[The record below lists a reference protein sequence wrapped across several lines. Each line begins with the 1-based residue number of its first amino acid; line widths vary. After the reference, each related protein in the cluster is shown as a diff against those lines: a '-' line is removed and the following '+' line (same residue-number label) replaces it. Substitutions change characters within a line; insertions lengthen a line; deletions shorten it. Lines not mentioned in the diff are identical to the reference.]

1 LLHSATDEAHA
12 RGPLLSTISPVRA
25 AYRLGLDR
33 RRPPTLREQA
43 RRAII
48 RAIRA
53 RRAGFRLGQR
63 LTTLALARVNPI
75 HRNTLTHAM
84 NDLVRLGYLR
94 RIPNHGFE
102 IVERTPDRPAL
113 LTRHVLSL
121 SEVAQRSGVQS
132 RSTLVARECG
142 ERRAAELPPRLRRAQ
157 TELGLRGSERVWLLT
172 RCRWVRPTSQ
182 RRWVLAAVEQSVLP
196 QGLMPGF
203 LPAAQAAI
211 QLQGDF
217 SLYRYLRQAFPGDE
231 FFKAQYEI
239 SQETLPEA
247 LASCWVSPV
256 PPVKV
261 LNVTY
266 GSQGALEFTQT
277 WFDPRR
283 AVLLAGSLDVR
294 VG

>member
-1 LLHSATDEAHA
+1 LLHSATDETHLG
-12 RGPLLSTISPVRA
+12 RSRLSTTPGDTG
-25 AYRLGLDR
+25 YHLGLDR
-33 RRPPTLREQA
+33 RRSQTLREQA
-43 RRAII
+43 RLAVI

-63 LTTLALARVNPI
+63 LTTLALARANPI

-94 RIPNHGFE
+94 RIPKHGFE
-102 IVERTPDRPAL
+102 VVERTPDRPAL

-121 SEVAQRSGVQS
+121 SDIAERSGLQS
-132 RSTLVARECG
+132 RSTLVPQECG
-142 ERRAAELPPRLRRAQ
+142 ERRAGDLPGRLRRAR
-157 TELGLRGSERVWLLT
+157 TELGLSVGDRVWVLT
-172 RCRWVRPTSQ
+172 RCRWVRRSSR

-196 QGLMPGF
+196 KPLTPEF
-203 LPAAQAAI
+203 LTTALAEI
-211 QLQGDF
+211 QERGEF
-217 SLYRYLRQAFPGDE
+217 SLYRYLRRAFPRDE

-239 SQETLPEA
+239 ALEALPETLA
-247 LASCWVSPV
+247 TCWTSAAS
-256 PPVKV
+256 PVKV